1 VSDHPQVRHP
11 QPTGGDIAQ
20 PGIAPPSDTNA
31 RALPWTLIRHPWV
44 RAVDAR
50 SIGTDGDTQ
59 RSIDAGRSTD
69 EIERRAA

>member
-1 VSDHPQVRHP
+1 VNDHPHVRYP
-11 QPTGGDIAQ
+11 ESTAGDVAD
-20 PGIAPPSDTNA
+20 PGTAPSSDTNA
-31 RALPWTLIRHPWV
+31 RALPWTLIRQPWV

-59 RSIDAGRSTD
+59 DSIDAGRSTS